1 MQREHLEG
9 AQQLD
14 VFVKNRGNQVREPVT
29 ACVVDLRRTQR
40 TGCVMSVRCH
50 ATSVAE
56 STPDA

>member
-9 AQQLD
+9 AEQLD
-14 VFVKNRGNQVREPVT
+14 VFVKDRGNQVREPVT
-29 ACVVDLRRTQR
+29 TCVIDLRRTQR
-40 TGCVMSVRCH
+40 TWCAMSVGCH